1 MKNKLIPFFILALVF
16 MACAGNSNN
25 ENETSNETD
34 LPIELPGHTITA
46 NIEGAT
52 GELAMLIVYEGEK
65 ERVIDS
71 IKIASDQ
78 FTMQTDTK
86 ELRQYVMIVG
96 SQEMPIVLVLDED
109 SDNPTITG
117 SLPGI
122 GENYNVTGSDESHYV
137 QEYLAFLKDFY
148 AFEQDIYTQIKTT
161 PPDDTV
167 KIKKFYDR
175 LDSVSFI
182 QRDYAIEHIEGN
194 PGSPASWLML
204 RELFPASGLLKFDT
218 LDIAYFNQVANEM
231 SEKYPYSE
239 YPALI
244 RRDIAS
250 VEAQLEQMYNP
261 QLAPDIVMTD
271 MNGNAAKLS
280 DLRGQVV
287 LLDFWASWCQPC
299 RQENPNVVRLY
310 NEYKDKGFTVFSVSL
325 DDNKED
331 WLAAIEADNLIWP
344 NHVSDLRGWQS
355 AGAALYQV
363 SSIPATFLLD
373 AEGKIIDSNLRG
385 AELERKLQEILG

>member
-1 MKNKLIPFFILALVF
+1 
-16 MACAGNSNN
+16 
-25 ENETSNETD
+25 
-34 LPIELPGHTITA
+34 
-46 NIEGAT
+46 
-52 GELAMLIVYEGEK
+52 
-65 ERVIDS
+65 
-71 IKIASDQ
+71 
-78 FTMQTDTK
+78 
-86 ELRQYVMIVG
+86 
-96 SQEMPIVLVLDED
+96 
-109 SDNPTITG
+109 
-117 SLPGI
+117 
-122 GENYNVTGSDESHYV
+122 
-137 QEYLAFLKDFY
+137 
-148 AFEQDIYTQIKTT
+148 
-161 PPDDTV
+161 
-167 KIKKFYDR
+167 
-175 LDSVSFI
+175 
-182 QRDYAIEHIEGN
+182 
-194 PGSPASWLML
+194 ML

-310 NEYKDKGFTVFSVSL
+310 NEYKNKGFTVFSVSL